1 MGRKIMSRYCE
12 QKGEEGEL
20 LVYGAVKNI
29 LDKMNYDYRIV
40 RNAILPFK
48 SVYGEQ
54 GYITAEFDIL
64 IFTPFLIFLIEIKNE
79 CYIDFDYDAPFGN

>member
-48 SVYGEQ
+48 
-54 GYITAEFDIL
+54 
-64 IFTPFLIFLIEIKNE
+64 
-79 CYIDFDYDAPFGN
+79 